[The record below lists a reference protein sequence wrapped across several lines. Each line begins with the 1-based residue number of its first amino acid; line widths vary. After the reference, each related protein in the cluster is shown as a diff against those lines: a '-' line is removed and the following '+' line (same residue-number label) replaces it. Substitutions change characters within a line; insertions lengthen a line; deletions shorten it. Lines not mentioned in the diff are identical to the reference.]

1 MPSPLPINS
10 HQLAYTKRAAA
21 SACCYHNNV
30 LPTCSSQQH
39 VEMQGATW
47 GKCKANDD
55 FQLRSLSS
63 LQKVVTCPASPEWPD
78 VLGDENTMEVW
89 YVKWHILDL
98 ISAVQYWWLWRA
110 FVVKSMPICFFC
122 VNIWELATT
131 IRAGRF
137 ATTVRI
143 HMLAVWCS
151 TMSHKTKLK
160 VQVFGNRGQA
170 DIVLND

>member
-1 MPSPLPINS
+1 M
-10 HQLAYTKRAAA
+10 
-21 SACCYHNNV
+21 
-30 LPTCSSQQH
+30 
-39 VEMQGATW
+39 
-47 GKCKANDD
+47 
-55 FQLRSLSS
+55 
-63 LQKVVTCPASPEWPD
+63 
-78 VLGDENTMEVW
+78 
-89 YVKWHILDL
+89 
-98 ISAVQYWWLWRA
+98 
-110 FVVKSMPICFFC
+110 KSMPICFFC

-143 HMLAVWCS
+143 HMLAVRCS